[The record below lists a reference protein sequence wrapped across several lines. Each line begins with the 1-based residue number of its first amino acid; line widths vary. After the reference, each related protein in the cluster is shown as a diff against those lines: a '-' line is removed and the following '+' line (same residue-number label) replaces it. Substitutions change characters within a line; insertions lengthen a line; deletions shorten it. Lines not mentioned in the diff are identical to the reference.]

1 MVIEI
6 HLYGVRI
13 YEYIEQKDGLNSI
26 GFLVAE
32 YDKMRQ
38 VREAKKKKKSRVTS
52 GIKLLY
58 LKSKHLQNVLIT

>member
-1 MVIEI
+1 MLYISTSKSVIISRTQVAAMVIEI

-32 YDKMRQ
+32 YDKMR
-38 VREAKKKKKSRVTS
+38 
-52 GIKLLY
+52 
-58 LKSKHLQNVLIT
+58 